1 MNFDILLKS
10 IPEEAFNTFLE
21 KKTRFDNRKF
31 TDIREFTYIK
41 NALNFYE
48 NNLIGSIGL
57 NKVIL
62 VLKQK
67 PINLEINQQN
77 FPIINII
84 LDNFNSLKS
93 KNLNKI
99 KDFVNKLIQNN
110 FVCENQENN
119 KKIFELYITIE
130 NIDGNIYDTISLSIQ
145 KFFEDNILGLKIKNN
160 FTSKTLSVI
169 NNIILYDPCEIETK
183 LSDFTFNIIKFNNDK
198 YYINKIRGQF
208 INWNLIKEV
217 INNI

>member
-10 IPEEAFNTFLE
+10 IPEEVFNTFLE

-145 KFFEDNILGLKIKNN
+145 KFFEENSLGLKIKNN

-169 NNIILYDPCEIETK
+169 NNTILFDPTEIETK

>member
-21 KKTRFDNRKF
+21 KKIRFDNRKF

-110 FVCENQENN
+110 FICENQENN

-145 KFFEDNILGLKIKNN
+145 KFFEENILGLKIKNN

-169 NNIILYDPCEIETK
+169 NNIILYDPSEIETK

>member
-145 KFFEDNILGLKIKNN
+145 KFFEENILGLKIKNN

-169 NNIILYDPCEIETK
+169 NNIILYDPSEIETK

>member
-10 IPEEAFNTFLE
+10 IPEEVFNTFLE

-31 TDIREFTYIK
+31 TDVREFTYIK

-67 PINLEINQQN
+67 SNNLEISQQN

-84 LDNFNSLKS
+84 LDNFNSLNS

-110 FVCENQENN
+110 FVCENEENN
-119 KKIFELYITIE
+119 KKVFELYITIE

-145 KFFEDNILGLKIKNN
+145 KFFEDNNLGLKIKNN

-169 NNIILYDPCEIETK
+169 NNTILFDPTEIETK
-183 LSDFTFNIIKFNNDK
+183 LSDFTFNIIRFNNDK

>member
-169 NNIILYDPCEIETK
+169 NNIILYDPSEIETK

>member
-21 KKTRFDNRKF
+21 KKSRFDNRKF

-84 LDNFNSLKS
+84 IDNFNSKKS

-110 FVCENQENN
+110 FICENQENN

-145 KFFEDNILGLKIKNN
+145 KFFEENILGLKIKNN

-169 NNIILYDPCEIETK
+169 NNIILYDPSEIETK

>member
-31 TDIREFTYIK
+31 TDFREFTYIK

>member
-119 KKIFELYITIE
+119 NKIFELYITIE

-169 NNIILYDPCEIETK
+169 NNIILYDPSEIETK

>member
-67 PINLEINQQN
+67 SNNLEKNQQN

-119 KKIFELYITIE
+119 NKIFELYITIE

-145 KFFEDNILGLKIKNN
+145 KFFEENILGLKIKNN

-169 NNIILYDPCEIETK
+169 NNIILYDPSEIETK

>member
-110 FVCENQENN
+110 FICENQENN
-119 KKIFELYITIE
+119 NKIFELYITIE

-169 NNIILYDPCEIETK
+169 NNIILYDPSEIETK

>member
-10 IPEEAFNTFLE
+10 IPEEVFNTFLE

-84 LDNFNSLKS
+84 IDNFNSKKS

-119 KKIFELYITIE
+119 NKIFELYITIE

-145 KFFEDNILGLKIKNN
+145 KFFEENILGLKIKNN

>member
-10 IPEEAFNTFLE
+10 IPKEVFNTFLE
-21 KKTRFDNRKF
+21 KKARFDNRKF

-110 FVCENQENN
+110 FVCENKENN
-119 KKIFELYITIE
+119 NKIFELYITIE

-169 NNIILYDPCEIETK
+169 NNIILYDPSEIETK